1 MSIVEQGGA
10 GVRVEQRPQDHWQI
24 ERLVHVYAEANCRQ
38 RREGI
43 ARIAQRTLEHSL
55 HLLTDCDMATIR
67 GALSHPAVLILEMR
81 HPMERELLCADGC
94 SQHSN
99 HHPVPI
105 LPAHWGLQQAK
116 SCLEGVERDDGVLV
130 LLLFGP

>member
-1 MSIVEQGGA
+1 
-10 GVRVEQRPQDHWQI
+10 
-24 ERLVHVYAEANCRQ
+24 
-38 RREGI
+38 
-43 ARIAQRTLEHSL
+43 
-55 HLLTDCDMATIR
+55 
-67 GALSHPAVLILEMR
+67 
-81 HPMERELLCADGC
+81 MERELLCADGC

-130 LLLFGP
+130 LLLLGP

>member
-1 MSIVEQGGA
+1 MQQQTGSKLQNIILT
-10 GVRVEQRPQDHWQI
+10 R
-24 ERLVHVYAEANCRQ
+24 CR
-38 RREGI
+38 EEV
-43 ARIAQRTLEHSL
+43 LM
-55 HLLTDCDMATIR
+55 LLSM
-67 GALSHPAVLILEMR
+67 PAVLILEMR

-94 SQHSN
+94 SQYST
-99 HHPVPI
+99 HHPVPM